1 MLRQRKFLTGQPTI
15 GRPRLLTTHHP
26 SDQRANSLRVRNDCA
41 SVLLVAKQTFINEDV
56 QVPKPDSKI
65 TGLALTVILLLKLVP
80 VERFF
85 KGKIPKHGRD
95 VS

>member
-1 MLRQRKFLTGQPTI
+1 M
-15 GRPRLLTTHHP
+15 
-26 SDQRANSLRVRNDCA
+26 
-41 SVLLVAKQTFINEDV
+41 
-56 QVPKPDSKI
+56 PKPDSKI